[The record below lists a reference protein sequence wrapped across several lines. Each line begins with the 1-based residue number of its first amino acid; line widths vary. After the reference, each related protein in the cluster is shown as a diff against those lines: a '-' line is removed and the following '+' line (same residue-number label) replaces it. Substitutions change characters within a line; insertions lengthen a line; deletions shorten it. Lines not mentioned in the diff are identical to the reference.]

1 MATSNRERI
10 GQMFDLLSEP
20 LGRFIAEVLG
30 PQLPEGTTWIQLVAL
45 KDSEN
50 GIAGKTYS
58 AEDPLVQLRM
68 LTENIPHQVK
78 KGWFPF
84 DGRLSHGQ
92 KSFATELRDVRNTW
106 AHGGSFSDDDAYR
119 ALDTAE
125 RLLNSIQEPSVAD
138 QIAKIRL
145 NLRRVTAEKDDKRTL
160 RAAATNSGSEGLRPW
175 REVLVPHTD
184 VATGNFASSEFAAD
198 LYKVANEPADAGSDY
213 ADPVEF
219 FARTYLTDGLR
230 DLITIAVRRL
240 SGDDNAPPV
249 VNLQTNFGGGKTHSM
264 LALYHLFSG
273 TAPTE
278 LPGVEPV
285 LQEELLLV
293 MAPQHPLAHK
303 RHIVPKDLVRQPFV
317 LFEAGS
323 NSRRTIEEFFARQQI
338 TPKVVT
344 ETENVEIIKAM
355 VRVRLGISVIPYQA
369 MAREVAA
376 GQLACA
382 RIVGQTLTRETG
394 WVHPRSARLPRAVVE
409 MKRMLDVVAPRLKL
423 LPDETL

>member
-1 MATSNRERI
+1 MALSNRDRI
-10 GQMFDLLSEP
+10 GKGLELTASGLRPFVERELKSRLGANWERTALENQRGPNQSVNWNDPQILLSVLWDQWNSVFRES
-20 LGRFIAEVLG
+20 LG
-30 PQLPEGTTWIQLVAL
+30 PSERSLVSEL
-45 KDSEN
+45 K
-50 GIAGKTYS
+50 G
-58 AEDPLVQLRM
+58 
-68 LTENIPHQVK
+68 
-78 KGWFPF
+78 
-84 DGRLSHGQ
+84 
-92 KSFATELRDVRNTW
+92 VRNQW
-106 AHGGSFSDDDAYR
+106 AHNEQFSGNDGVR
-119 ALDTAE
+119 ALDSME
-125 RLLNSIQEPSVAD
+125 RLLNAVSAGDKAAEVGQMRMDLMRVIFDEQ
-138 QIAKIRL
+138 
-145 NLRRVTAEKDDKRTL
+145 RR
-160 RAAATNSGSEGLRPW
+160 SEMRKKSYQPTEGKPQGGLKSW
-175 REVLVPHTD
+175 REVATPHPD
-184 VATGNFASSEFAAD
+184 VASGRYQQAEFAAD
-198 LYKVANEPADAGSDY
+198 LWQVYLGEGTDEYRHPT
-213 ADPVEF
+213 EF
-219 FARTYLTDGLR
+219 FRRTYLTDSL
-230 DLITIAVRRL
+230 RRL
-240 SGDDNAPPV
+240 LVSAAQRLTGHGGDPV
-249 VNLQTNFGGGKTHSM
+249 VQLQTNFGGGKTHSM